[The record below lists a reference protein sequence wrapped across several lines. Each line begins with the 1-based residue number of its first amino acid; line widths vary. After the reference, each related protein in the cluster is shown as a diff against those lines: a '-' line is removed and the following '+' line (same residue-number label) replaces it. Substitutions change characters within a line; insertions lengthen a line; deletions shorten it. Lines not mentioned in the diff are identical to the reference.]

1 MLLVSKNI
9 IFSDHNEDNNGKRK
23 KRRNMWQK
31 GLTPKKKKY
40 SKNSKVY
47 HFH

>member
-1 MLLVSKNI
+1 
-9 IFSDHNEDNNGKRK
+9 
-23 KRRNMWQK
+23 MWQK

-47 HFH
+47 ILLNKNVVITINLLFQC